1 MKLDDLREKSSLL
14 QALTATEV
22 GLFESVA
29 AEIRLPAGAVLFE
42 EDGPADAFYIVVEGR
57 IGLELTTPGKDPIVI
72 QTLGP
77 GDLVGV
83 SWLFPPHR
91 WNWRARAIVD
101 SELAAFDAT
110 IIRSELEKNRDLAL
124 EVLTVVSGEA
134 VQRLQR
140 TRVQL
145 LDMYR
150 GPHR

>member
-1 MKLDDLREKSSLL
+1 MKLDDLKEKSSLL
-14 QALTATEV
+14 QALAATEV
-22 GLFESVA
+22 GLFESA
-29 AEIRLPAGAVLFE
+29 ATELRLPAGGVQFE
-42 EDGPADAFYIVVEGR
+42 EDGPADAFYIVVGGR

-101 SELAAFDAT
+101 SEVAVFDAT
-110 IIRSELEKNRDLAL
+110 IIRPELEKNRDLAL

-150 GPHR
+150 GPVR